1 MLGFFNNIGA
11 QELIIILAILVL
23 LFGATKLPQL
33 ARSMGKSVKEFKK
46 GMHEHED
53 EEVTKET
60 EEKKQEDKKGV

>member
-1 MLGFFNNIGA
+1 MLGFFNNLGV
-11 QELIIILAILVL
+11 QELLVIFIILIF

-53 EEVTKET
+53 EEVSKET